1 MFAFLKIVCYNTSI
15 GGDFL
20 ELLKKLEILADS
32 AKYDASC
39 SSSGSERSFDYGGIG
54 APTAAGCCHAFSGD
68 GRCISLLKV
77 LFTNY
82 CINDCKYC
90 HNRVSNDI
98 PRAAFTP
105 EELAELCIDFYRRN
119 YIEGLFLSSG
129 IIKSP
134 DYTAELILKALKILR
149 YKYKFNGY
157 IHVKGIPGASEI
169 LTREIG
175 FLADR
180 MSVNIELP
188 SESGLKLLAP
198 QKTKE
203 SLIKPMEF
211 IKNTITEVKEASLTT
226 KNKLHFVP
234 GGQSTQMII
243 GATKDSDYQIL
254 NLTQALYRK
263 FSLKRVYFSAYIPVG
278 NHPVLPKDVPPPL
291 LREHRLYQADW
302 LLRFYGF
309 QANEIL
315 DEGESFDPLLDPK
328 SNWAMK
334 NLHLFPVEVNTAP
347 YEMLLRVPGIG
358 VTCAKR
364 IMVARRASSLGFEE
378 LKKLRV
384 VLKRAAYFITCRGK
398 YMYSAF
404 KFDSPFIYDALTHGS
419 PMLPSVQEAQQLSF
433 FNGYDH
439 LLPPPAERITAISGQ
454 L

>member
-1 MFAFLKIVCYNTSI
+1 
-15 GGDFL
+15 
-20 ELLKKLEILADS
+20 
-32 AKYDASC
+32 
-39 SSSGSERSFDYGGIG
+39 
-54 APTAAGCCHAFSGD
+54 
-68 GRCISLLKV
+68 
-77 LFTNY
+77 
-82 CINDCKYC
+82 
-90 HNRVSNDI
+90 
-98 PRAAFTP
+98 
-105 EELAELCIDFYRRN
+105 
-119 YIEGLFLSSG
+119 
-129 IIKSP
+129 
-134 DYTAELILKALKILR
+134 
-149 YKYKFNGY
+149 
-157 IHVKGIPGASEI
+157 
-169 LTREIG
+169 
-175 FLADR
+175 

-211 IKNTITEVKEASLTT
+211 IKNTIAEVKDASLTT

-254 NLTQALYRK
+254 NLTQALYKK

-278 NHPVLPKDVPPPL
+278 NHPVLPKDIPPPL

-309 QANEIL
+309 QAEEIL
-315 DEGESFDPLLDPK
+315 DKGESFDPLLDPK

-334 NLHLFPVEVNTAP
+334 NLHLFPVEINTAP

-364 IMVARRASSLGFEE
+364 IMVARRATSLGFED

-398 YMYSAF
+398 YMYSSF
-404 KFDSPFIYDALTHGS
+404 KFDSPFIYEALNSGS
-419 PMLPSVQEAQQLSF
+419 AMLPDVQGAQQLSF

-439 LLPPPAERITAISGQ
+439 LLPPPQEKLTSVVGE

>member
-1 MFAFLKIVCYNTSI
+1 M
-15 GGDFL
+15 
-20 ELLKKLEILADS
+20 ELMEKLRILSDS

-39 SSSGSERSFDYGGIG
+39 SSSGSERTTDYGGIG
-54 APTAAGCCHAFSGD
+54 APTSSGCCHAFSAD

-90 HNRVSNDI
+90 PSRCSNDI

-105 EELAELCIDFYRRN
+105 EELADLCIDFYRRN

-134 DYTAELILKALKILR
+134 DYTAELLLKTLKLLR
-149 YKYKFNGY
+149 FKYGFNGY
-157 IHVKGIPGASEI
+157 IHVKGIPGASD
-169 LTREIG
+169 LLHREIG

-180 MSVNIELP
+180 ISVNIELP
-188 SESGLKLLAP
+188 SEKSLRLLAP

-203 SLIKPMEF
+203 SVIRPIEF
-211 IKNTITEVKEASLTT
+211 IKNTREEIRDASLSV
-226 KNKLHFVP
+226 KHKVDFVP
-234 GGQSTQMII
+234 AGQSTQMII
-243 GATKDSDYQIL
+243 GATGDSDYHIL

-263 FSLKRVYFSAYIPVG
+263 FDLKRVYFSAYIPVG
-278 NHPVLPKDVPPPL
+278 NHPVLPKDIPPPL

-309 QANEIL
+309 EAREIL
-315 DEGESFDPLLDPK
+315 NEGESFDPLLDPK
-328 SNWAMK
+328 CNWAMR
-334 NLHLFPVEVNTAP
+334 NLHLFPVEINTAP

-364 IMVARRASSLGFEE
+364 IYQARKTAVLDFED

-384 VLKRAAYFITCRGK
+384 VLKRAAYFITCKGK
-398 YMYSAF
+398 YMFEFF
-404 KFDSPFIYDALTHGS
+404 KFNESFIYESLIHKS
-419 PMLPSVQEAQQLSF
+419 PMLESVQKLQQMSF
-433 FNGYDH
+433 FDGNYDH
-439 LLPPPAERITAISGQ
+439 LLPPPAEKLTSVSGQ
-454 L
+454 F

>member
-1 MFAFLKIVCYNTSI
+1 M
-15 GGDFL
+15 

-39 SSSGSERSFDYGGIG
+39 SSSGSERTTNYGGIG
-54 APTAAGCCHAFSGD
+54 APTVAGCCHAFSAD

-77 LFTNY
+77 LFTNN

-90 HNRVSNDI
+90 HNRRSNDI
-98 PRAAFTP
+98 PRATFTP
-105 EELAELCIDFYRRN
+105 RELAQLCIDFYRRN

-134 DYTAELILKALKILR
+134 DYTAELILKSLKILR
-149 YKYKFNGY
+149 FEYGFNGY
-157 IHVKGIPGASEI
+157 VHVKGIPGASTEI
-169 LTREIG
+169 TREIG

-188 SESGLKLLAP
+188 SEAGLKMLAP
-198 QKTKE
+198 EKTKE
-203 SLIKPMEF
+203 SILKPMQF
-211 IKNTITEVKEASLTT
+211 IRDTITETREASLTT
-226 KNKLHFVP
+226 KNKIHFVP

-243 GATKDSDYQIL
+243 GATGDSDYRIL
-254 NLTQALYRK
+254 NLTEALYK
-263 FSLKRVYFSAYIPVG
+263 KLSLKRVYFSAYIPVG

-309 QANEIL
+309 GAGEIL

-334 NLHLFPVEVNTAP
+334 NLHLFPVEINTAP

-364 IMVARRASSLGFEE
+364 IVTARRERNLGFEE

-404 KFDSPFIYDALTHGS
+404 KMDYGFIYDALTHQS
-419 PMLPSVQEAQQLSF
+419 AMLPAVQNAQQLSF
-433 FNGYDH
+433 FSGYDS
-439 LLPPPAERITAISGQ
+439 LLPPPAEKFTSISGQ
-454 L
+454 F

>member
-1 MFAFLKIVCYNTSI
+1 MLYYLYKVVPEM
-15 GGDFL
+15 D
-20 ELLKKLEILADS
+20 LLKKLEILSDS

-39 SSSGSERSFDYGGIG
+39 SSSGSERTVDYGGIG
-54 APTAAGCCHAFSGD
+54 APTAAGCCHAFSAD

-90 HNRVSNDI
+90 HNRISNDI
-98 PRAAFTP
+98 PRATFTP
-105 EELAELCIDFYRRN
+105 EELAGLCIDFYRRN

-129 IIKSP
+129 IVKSP
-134 DYTAELILKALKILR
+134 DYTAELILKTLKLLR
-149 YKYKFNGY
+149 YTYKFNGY
-157 IHVKGIPGASEI
+157 IHVKGIPGASTL

-188 SESGLKLLAP
+188 SEKGLKLLAP
-198 QKTKE
+198 QKTKD

-211 IKNTITEVKEASLTT
+211 IKNTITDVKEASLTT

-234 GGQSTQMII
+234 AGQSTQMII
-243 GATKDSDYQIL
+243 GATGDSDYQIL

-278 NHPVLPKDVPPPL
+278 NHPVLPKDDPPPL

-309 QANEIL
+309 QVSEIL
-315 DEGESFDPLLDPK
+315 ERGESFDPLLDPK
-328 SNWAMK
+328 SNWALK
-334 NLHLFPVEVNTAP
+334 NLHHFPVEINTAP

-358 VTCAKR
+358 VTCARR
-364 IMVARRASSLGFEE
+364 IMVARRTTTLDFED

-384 VLKRAAYFITCRGK
+384 VLKRAAYFITCKGK

-404 KFDSPFIYDALTHGS
+404 KMDHPFIYDSLTHGS
-419 PMLPSVQEAQQLSF
+419 PMLPSVRVTEQLSF
-433 FNGYDH
+433 FSGYDH
-439 LLPPPAERITAISGQ
+439 LIPPPQEKLTSVVGEF
-454 L
+454 

>member
-1 MFAFLKIVCYNTSI
+1 MDI
-15 GGDFL
+15 
-20 ELLKKLEILADS
+20 LKKLEILADS

-39 SSSGSERSFDYGGIG
+39 SSSGSERTANYGGIG
-54 APTAAGCCHAFSGD
+54 APTAAGCCHAFSAD

-90 HNRVSNDI
+90 HNRSSNDI

-105 EELAELCIDFYRRN
+105 QELAELCINFYRRN

-134 DYTAELILKALKILR
+134 DYTAELLLKTLQILR
-149 YKYKFNGY
+149 YEYKFNGY
-157 IHVKGIPGASEI
+157 IHVKGIPGASNE
-169 LTREIG
+169 LTRALG

-188 SESGLKLLAP
+188 SERGLKLLAP

-203 SLIKPMEF
+203 SVLAPMQL
-211 IKNTITEVKEASLTT
+211 IKNTITETKEISLCVKNRLS
-226 KNKLHFVP
+226 FVP
-234 GGQSTQMII
+234 AGQSTQMII
-243 GATKDSDYQIL
+243 GATKENDYQIL
-254 NLTQALYRK
+254 HLTEALYK
-263 FSLKRVYFSAYIPVG
+263 KYSLKRVYFSAYIPVG
-278 NHPVLPKDVPPPL
+278 NHPILPKDIPPPL

-309 QANEIL
+309 KASEIL
-315 DEGESFDPLLDPK
+315 EENSSLDPLLDPK
-328 SNWAMK
+328 SNWAMR
-334 NLHLFPVEVNTAP
+334 NLHLFPVEINTAP

-358 VTCAKR
+358 VVCAKR
-364 IMVARRASSLGFEE
+364 IIIARKASSLSFED

-384 VLKRAAYFITCRGK
+384 VLKRAAYFITCKGK

-404 KFDSPFIYDALTHGS
+404 KMDYNFIYESLTHSS
-419 PMLPSVQEAQQLSF
+419 PMLGAIQNAQQLSF
-433 FNGYDH
+433 FSGYDS
-439 LLPPPAERITAISGQ
+439 LLPPPVEKISSVSGQ
-454 L
+454 F

>member
-1 MFAFLKIVCYNTSI
+1 M
-15 GGDFL
+15 
-20 ELLKKLEILADS
+20 ELIEKLEILADS

-39 SSSGSERSFDYGGIG
+39 SSSGSERKTDYGGFG
-54 APTAAGCCHAFSGD
+54 SPTAAGCCHAFSAD

-129 IIKSP
+129 IMKSP
-134 DYTAELILKALKILR
+134 DYTAELLLKTLKLLR
-149 YKYKFNGY
+149 FKYGFNGY
-157 IHVKGIPGASEI
+157 IHVKGIPGASDI
-169 LTREIG
+169 LLREIG

-188 SESGLKLLAP
+188 SEAGLRLLAP
-198 QKTKE
+198 QKTRE
-203 SLIKPMEF
+203 SVLSPMKL
-211 IKNTITEVKEASLTT
+211 IKNTIAEVKDMTLTT
-226 KNKLHFVP
+226 KNKVNFVP
-234 GGQSTQMII
+234 AGQSTQMII
-243 GATKDSDYQIL
+243 GATRDSDHHIL
-254 NLTQALYRK
+254 TLTEALYK
-263 FSLKRVYFSAYIPVG
+263 KYSLKRVYFSAYIPVG
-278 NHPVLPKDVPPPL
+278 NHPALPKDIPPPL

-309 QANEIL
+309 QADEIL
-315 DEGESFDPLLDPK
+315 GEGESFDPLLDPK

-334 NLHLFPVEVNTAP
+334 NLHLFPVEINKAP

-358 VTCAKR
+358 VVCAKR
-364 IMVARRASSLGFEE
+364 ILVARRAGSLDFED

-384 VLKRAAYFITCRGK
+384 VLKRAAYFITCKGK

-404 KFDSPFIYDALTHGS
+404 KMNESFIYDSLIHGS
-419 PMLPSVQEAQQLSF
+419 AMLPAMQRAQQLSF
-433 FNGYDH
+433 FDNYDS
-439 LLPPPAERITAISGQ
+439 LIPPPAERLSSVSGE